1 MSIGMEFKF
10 YWSIPELQEY
20 VLVDQ
25 SALGMEQYT
34 KTDTGMW
41 LFQEYESVTATV
53 LLTSINLEM
62 AIADIHEDV
71 DFSLLDVE

>member
-1 MSIGMEFKF
+1 
-10 YWSIPELQEY
+10 
-20 VLVDQ
+20 
-25 SALGMEQYT
+25 MEQYT

-62 AIADIHEDV
+62 AIADIHEGV

>member
-62 AIADIHEDV
+62 AIADIHEGV